1 MSASRE
7 KVKRRELRADGSE
20 KRQVR
25 AQKSQKAKKR
35 EKIIKTIVRI
45 AVIVLIVVFIVF
57 NSNLFYSG
65 LASIRMG
72 NWKLQI
78 PILIISTIIPS
89 IIFIRSIIHTSAIR

>member
-72 NWKLQI
+72 NWKYTN
-78 PILIISTIIPS
+78 SD
-89 IIFIRSIIHTSAIR
+89 F